1 LLYRQRIL
9 PVAFGAFNQD
19 LEDLTMPLHPIAIA
33 AHRAATHWNICGA
46 YAARRY
52 AERHGVPS
60 GILTLAR
67 VLACAERNSIGKD

>member
-1 LLYRQRIL
+1 MIS
-9 PVAFGAFNQD
+9 
-19 LEDLTMPLHPIAIA
+19 PIATA
-33 AHRAATHWNICGA
+33 AARNWRTWGP

-67 VLACAERNSIGKD
+67 VLACAERNGL

>member
-1 LLYRQRIL
+1 MTLS
-9 PVAFGAFNQD
+9 
-19 LEDLTMPLHPIAIA
+19 PIALA
-33 AHRAATHWNICGA
+33 AHRAATHWNIWGP

>member
-1 LLYRQRIL
+1 
-9 PVAFGAFNQD
+9 
-19 LEDLTMPLHPIAIA
+19 MPLHPIATA
-33 AHRAATHWNICGA
+33 AARAARNWSAWGP

-52 AERHGVPS
+52 AERNGVPS

>member
-1 LLYRQRIL
+1 
-9 PVAFGAFNQD
+9 
-19 LEDLTMPLHPIAIA
+19 MKLHPIATA
-33 AHRAATHWNICGA
+33 AARAARNWRIWGP

-67 VLACAERNSIGKD
+67 VLACAERAGI